1 MLALTGQMEWLSATL
16 LLATYLTSRN
26 DDALAHELL
35 KAAEQASPDAE
46 PKLEHEMDRDASPR
60 LS

>member
-16 LLATYLTSRN
+16 LLATYLTSRD
-26 DDALAHELL
+26 DDALAHEHL
-35 KAAEQASPDAE
+35 KAADQASPDAD
-46 PKLEHEMDRDASPR
+46 PKLDYEMDRDASPR